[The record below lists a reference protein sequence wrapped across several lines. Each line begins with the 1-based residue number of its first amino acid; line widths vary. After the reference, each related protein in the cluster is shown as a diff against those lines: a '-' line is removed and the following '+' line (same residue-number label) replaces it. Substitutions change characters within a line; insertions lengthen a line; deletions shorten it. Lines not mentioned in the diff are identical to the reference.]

1 VYSATDMALISVC
14 QGERANCAIAV
25 PTRARC
31 TTLAIAV
38 KGTNASRQ
46 TSAVYTLS
54 APASSAIC
62 P

>member
-25 PTRARC
+25 PTRARR

-38 KGTNASRQ
+38 TGTNASRQ
-46 TSAVYTLS
+46 TSAVHTLS